1 MIPNNMGCGMI
12 FVTFNFPFQAQMW
25 LQLKERLATIL
36 EEDGAPHHFGLE
48 ASASS
53 KGVPALP
60 LS

>member
-1 MIPNNMGCGMI
+1 MI

-36 EEDGAPHHFGLE
+36 KEDGAPHHFGLE